1 MLELTTINTT
11 ELTNK
16 KLGTQLNTIKKA
28 VDTGNNQ
35 QWKIADAIA
44 TIVDDELFVD
54 DFETE
59 GNLAKV
65 LGMSRPNLNKMKKAS
80 HYHKEVEELNAFT
93 LTKVMELLVIP
104 QEEIVDFLDGY
115 MITPSS
121 TCREVRE
128 AVSAWKDDNVVADA
142 EITDAEDTEITDA
155 EDADTN
161 TEITNN
167 QNEAETEEAIDYINA
182 IEKIAIKCTES
193 QSDGYSQIMRICEA
207 IEETNESGT
216 KSTFDAVLEMV
227 DTLEKAELIAIK
239 EYIEKR
245 L

>member
-16 KLGTQLNTIKKA
+16 KLGTQLNNIKKA

-44 TIVDDELFVD
+44 TIVDDELFID

-65 LGMSRPNLNKMKKAS
+65 LGMSRSNLNKMKKAS
-80 HYHKEVEELNAFT
+80 HYHKEVAELNAFT

-115 MITPSS
+115 MVTPSS

-128 AVSAWKDDNVVADA
+128 AVSAWKDDNIVADAEIKDA
-142 EITDAEDTEITDA
+142 EITDAEDA
-155 EDADTN
+155 EDVTDEVEQESN
-161 TEITNN
+161 
-167 QNEAETEEAIDYINA
+167 AID
-182 IEKIAIKCTES
+182 EESTKC
-193 QSDGYSQIMRICEA
+193 DA
-207 IEETNESGT
+207 P
-216 KSTFDAVLEMV
+216 STYFTILELV
-227 DTLEKAELIAIK
+227 DTLEEAELIALK

>member
-11 ELTNK
+11 ELVNK

-104 QEEIVDFLDGY
+104 QDEIVDFLDGY

-128 AVSAWKDDNVVADA
+128 AVSAWKDDNIVADA
-142 EITDAEDTEITDA
+142 EITDAEDA
-155 EDADTN
+155 EDATD
-161 TEITNN
+161 E
-167 QNEAETEEAIDYINA
+167 
-182 IEKIAIKCTES
+182 
-193 QSDGYSQIMRICEA
+193 
-207 IEETNESGT
+207 NESE
-216 KSTFDAVLEMV
+216 STVVDESTDSSTSNTNDDALAPIKNLI
-227 DTLEKAELIAIK
+227 DTLNRDELLEVK

>member
-16 KLGTQLNTIKKA
+16 KLGTQLNDIKKA

-59 GNLAKV
+59 GNLANV

-104 QEEIVDFLDGY
+104 QDEIVDFLDGY

-128 AVSAWKDDNVVADA
+128 AVYAWKDDNIVVDA
-142 EITDAEDTEITDA
+142 SGVHSIESEDAMDANESESTVVDNSTESSTSNSCEDTMSHIERMI
-155 EDADTN
+155 DTMSR
-161 TEITNN
+161 
-167 QNEAETEEAIDYINA
+167 D
-182 IEKIAIKCTES
+182 
-193 QSDGYSQIMRICEA
+193 
-207 IEETNESGT
+207 
-216 KSTFDAVLEMV
+216 
-227 DTLEKAELIAIK
+227 ELLALK

>member
-1 MLELTTINTT
+1 MLELTTINTM

-16 KLGTQLNTIKKA
+16 KLGAQLNNIKKA

-80 HYHKEVEELNAFT
+80 HYHKEVAELNAFT

-104 QEEIVDFLDGY
+104 QEKIVEFLDDY

-128 AVSAWKDDNVVADA
+128 AVSAWKDDNIVADA
-142 EITDAEDTEITDA
+142 EITDAEDA
-155 EDADTN
+155 EDADDSSD
-161 TEITNN
+161 EGE
-167 QNEAETEEAIDYINA
+167 QESKAIDEESTQCDTPSAYFTILELV
-182 IEKIAIKCTES
+182 EK
-193 QSDGYSQIMRICEA
+193 
-207 IEETNESGT
+207 
-216 KSTFDAVLEMV
+216 
-227 DTLEKAELIAIK
+227 LEKAELIELK

>member
-104 QEEIVDFLDGY
+104 QDKIIDFLDGY

-128 AVSAWKDDNVVADA
+128 AVSAWKDDNIVADA
-142 EITDAEDTEITDA
+142 KITDA
-155 EDADTN
+155 EDADDSMDEVEQESKVVDDESKQCDTPSAYF
-161 TEITNN
+161 TILELV
-167 QNEAETEEAIDYINA
+167 EKLEE
-182 IEKIAIKCTES
+182 
-193 QSDGYSQIMRICEA
+193 
-207 IEETNESGT
+207 
-216 KSTFDAVLEMV
+216 
-227 DTLEKAELIAIK
+227 AELIALK

>member
-11 ELTNK
+11 ELANK
-16 KLGTQLNTIKKA
+16 KLGTQLNAIKKA

-128 AVSAWKDDNVVADA
+128 AVSAWKDDNIVADA
-142 EITDAEDTEITDA
+142 EITDAEDATD
-155 EDADTN
+155 E
-161 TEITNN
+161 
-167 QNEAETEEAIDYINA
+167 NESESTVVDES
-182 IEKIAIKCTES
+182 TES
-193 QSDGYSQIMRICEA
+193 
-207 IEETNESGT
+207 
-216 KSTFDAVLEMV
+216 STSNTDDDSLAPIKNLI
-227 DTLEKAELIAIK
+227 DTLNRDELLELK

>member
-16 KLGTQLNTIKKA
+16 KLGTQLNNIKKA

-80 HYHKEVEELNAFT
+80 HYHKEVAELNAFT

-104 QEEIVDFLDGY
+104 QEKIVEFLDDY
-115 MITPSS
+115 MITPSRY
-121 TCREVRE
+121 CREVRE
-128 AVSAWKDDNVVADA
+128 AVSAWKDDNIVADA
-142 EITDAEDTEITDA
+142 EITDAEDA
-155 EDADTN
+155 EDADDSSD
-161 TEITNN
+161 EGE
-167 QNEAETEEAIDYINA
+167 QESKAIDEESTQCDTPSAYFTILELV
-182 IEKIAIKCTES
+182 EKL
-193 QSDGYSQIMRICEA
+193 
-207 IEETNESGT
+207 EE
-216 KSTFDAVLEMV
+216 
-227 DTLEKAELIAIK
+227 AELIALK

>member
-1 MLELTTINTT
+1 MEKIMLELTTINTM

-16 KLGTQLNTIKKA
+16 KLGTQLNNIKKA

-65 LGMSRPNLNKMKKAS
+65 LGMSRPNLNKMKKAA

-121 TCREVRE
+121 TCREVRD
-128 AVSAWKDDNVVADA
+128 AVSAWKDDNIVSDA
-142 EITDAEDTEITDA
+142 EITDAEDVKDEV
-155 EDADTN
+155 EP
-161 TEITNN
+161 ESK
-167 QNEAETEEAIDYINA
+167 AID
-182 IEKIAIKCTES
+182 EES
-193 QSDGYSQIMRICEA
+193 TQCD
-207 IEETNESGT
+207 TP
-216 KSTFDAVLEMV
+216 STYFTILEML
-227 DTLEKAELIAIK
+227 DTLEEAELIALK

>member
-11 ELTNK
+11 ELANK
-16 KLGTQLNTIKKA
+16 KLGTQLNAIKKA

-80 HYHKEVEELNAFT
+80 HYHKEVAELNAFT

-128 AVSAWKDDNVVADA
+128 AVSAWKDDNIVADA
-142 EITDAEDTEITDA
+142 EITDAEDAEDA
-155 EDADTN
+155 EDATDEVEQESKIVDEESKQCDTPSAYF
-161 TEITNN
+161 TILELV
-167 QNEAETEEAIDYINA
+167 EKLEE
-182 IEKIAIKCTES
+182 
-193 QSDGYSQIMRICEA
+193 
-207 IEETNESGT
+207 
-216 KSTFDAVLEMV
+216 
-227 DTLEKAELIAIK
+227 AELIALK

>member
-16 KLGTQLNTIKKA
+16 KLGTQLNNIKKA

-80 HYHKEVEELNAFT
+80 HYHNEVEELNNFT
-93 LTKVMELLVIP
+93 LTKVMELLIIP
-104 QEEIVDFLDGY
+104 KEKIVEFLDDY

-128 AVSAWKDDNVVADA
+128 AVAVWKDDNIVSDA
-142 EITDAEDTEITDA
+142 EITDAEDA
-155 EDADTN
+155 EDA
-161 TEITNN
+161 EY
-167 QNEAETEEAIDYINA
+167 E
-182 IEKIAIKCTES
+182 
-193 QSDGYSQIMRICEA
+193 
-207 IEETNESGT
+207 NESE
-216 KSTFDAVLEMV
+216 STVVDDSTDSSTSNTNDDALAPIKNLI
-227 DTLEKAELIAIK
+227 DTMNHDELLALK

>member
-1 MLELTTINTT
+1 MGNNVSRETFNKNLLTYRHIGENGEIMLELTTINTM

-104 QEEIVDFLDGY
+104 KEEIVDFLDGY
-115 MITPSS
+115 IITPSS

-128 AVSAWKDDNVVADA
+128 AVSAWKDDNIVADA
-142 EITDAEDTEITDA
+142 EITDAEESTDEAGADETVVDESTENSASNTNDDALTSIKNLIDTMNHD
-155 EDADTN
+155 
-161 TEITNN
+161 
-167 QNEAETEEAIDYINA
+167 
-182 IEKIAIKCTES
+182 
-193 QSDGYSQIMRICEA
+193 
-207 IEETNESGT
+207 
-216 KSTFDAVLEMV
+216 
-227 DTLEKAELIAIK
+227 ELLALK

>member
-16 KLGTQLNTIKKA
+16 KLGTQLNAIKKA

-93 LTKVMELLVIP
+93 LTNVMELLVIP
-104 QEEIVDFLDGY
+104 QDEIVDFLDGY

-128 AVSAWKDDNVVADA
+128 AVSAWKDDNIVADA
-142 EITDAEDTEITDA
+142 EITDAEDA
-155 EDADTN
+155 ED
-161 TEITNN
+161 
-167 QNEAETEEAIDYINA
+167 
-182 IEKIAIKCTES
+182 
-193 QSDGYSQIMRICEA
+193 
-207 IEETNESGT
+207 ETNEKESE
-216 KSTFDAVLEMV
+216 STVVDESTESSTSNTDDDSLAPIKNLI
-227 DTLEKAELIAIK
+227 DTLNRDELLEVK

>member
-16 KLGTQLNTIKKA
+16 KLGTQLNNIKKA

-80 HYHKEVEELNAFT
+80 HYHKEVEELNSFT

-128 AVSAWKDDNVVADA
+128 AVSAWKDDNIVADA
-142 EITDAEDTEITDA
+142 EITDAEDAEDA
-155 EDADTN
+155 ED
-161 TEITNN
+161 
-167 QNEAETEEAIDYINA
+167 
-182 IEKIAIKCTES
+182 
-193 QSDGYSQIMRICEA
+193 
-207 IEETNESGT
+207 ETNENE
-216 KSTFDAVLEMV
+216 STVVDDSTESSTSNTSDDALAPIKNLI
-227 DTLEKAELIAIK
+227 DTMSRDELLALK

>member
-16 KLGTQLNTIKKA
+16 KLGTQLNAIKKA

-104 QEEIVDFLDGY
+104 PDKIVEFLDEY

-128 AVSAWKDDNVVADA
+128 EVSAWKDDNIAADA
-142 EITDAEDTEITDA
+142 EITDAEDTDDTDDA
-155 EDADTN
+155 MDENESESTVVEDS
-161 TEITNN
+161 
-167 QNEAETEEAIDYINA
+167 
-182 IEKIAIKCTES
+182 TES
-193 QSDGYSQIMRICEA
+193 STSNIDDDALAEIKKMIDLMNR
-207 IEETNESGT
+207 EEL
-216 KSTFDAVLEMV
+216 LE
-227 DTLEKAELIAIK
+227 LKK
-239 EYIEKR
+239 YIER
-245 L
+245 WL

>member
-80 HYHKEVEELNAFT
+80 HYHKDVEELNAFT

-128 AVSAWKDDNVVADA
+128 AVSAWKDDNIVADA
-142 EITDAEDTEITDA
+142 EITDAEDA
-155 EDADTN
+155 EDA
-161 TEITNN
+161 EGEVE
-167 QNEAETEEAIDYINA
+167 QESKAID
-182 IEKIAIKCTES
+182 EES
-193 QSDGYSQIMRICEA
+193 TQCD
-207 IEETNESGT
+207 TP
-216 KSTFDAVLEMV
+216 STYFTILELV
-227 DTLEKAELIAIK
+227 DTLEKAELIALK

>member
-1 MLELTTINTT
+1 MFHVKHSNKILLTYRHIGRMEKKNMLELTTINTT

-16 KLGTQLNTIKKA
+16 KLGTQLNNIKKA

-80 HYHKEVEELNAFT
+80 HYHKEVAELNAFT

-104 QEEIVDFLDGY
+104 QEKIVDFLDGY

-121 TCREVRE
+121 TCREVRD

-142 EITDAEDTEITDA
+142 KITDAEDE
-155 EDADTN
+155 EDATD
-161 TEITNN
+161 E
-167 QNEAETEEAIDYINA
+167 
-182 IEKIAIKCTES
+182 
-193 QSDGYSQIMRICEA
+193 
-207 IEETNESGT
+207 NESE
-216 KSTFDAVLEMV
+216 STVV
-227 DTLEKAELIAIK
+227 DNSTDSSTSNMNDNALAPIKNLIDTMNRDELLALK

>member
-11 ELTNK
+11 ELANK
-16 KLGTQLNTIKKA
+16 KLGVQLNAIKKA

-80 HYHKEVEELNAFT
+80 HYHKEVVELNAFT
-93 LTKVMELLVIP
+93 LTKVIELLVIP
-104 QEEIVDFLDGY
+104 QDEIVDFLDGY

-128 AVSAWKDDNVVADA
+128 AVSAWKDDNIVADA
-142 EITDAEDTEITDA
+142 ELTDAEDS
-155 EDADTN
+155 EDETNADDSESTGVD
-161 TEITNN
+161 ES
-167 QNEAETEEAIDYINA
+167 
-182 IEKIAIKCTES
+182 TES
-193 QSDGYSQIMRICEA
+193 
-207 IEETNESGT
+207 
-216 KSTFDAVLEMV
+216 STSNNDDDALTSIKNLI
-227 DTLEKAELIAIK
+227 DTMFRDELLALK

>member
-16 KLGTQLNTIKKA
+16 KLGTQLNAIKKA
-28 VDTGNNQ
+28 VDTGNDQ
-35 QWKIADAIA
+35 QCKIADAIA

-80 HYHKEVEELNAFT
+80 HYHKEVAELNAFT

-128 AVSAWKDDNVVADA
+128 AVSAWKDDNIVADA
-142 EITDAEDTEITDA
+142 EITDAEDAEYATD
-155 EDADTN
+155 E
-161 TEITNN
+161 
-167 QNEAETEEAIDYINA
+167 NESESTVVDES
-182 IEKIAIKCTES
+182 TES
-193 QSDGYSQIMRICEA
+193 
-207 IEETNESGT
+207 
-216 KSTFDAVLEMV
+216 STSNTDDDSLAPIKNLI
-227 DTLEKAELIAIK
+227 DTLNRDELLEVK

>member
-80 HYHKEVEELNAFT
+80 HYHKEVAELNAFT

-104 QEEIVDFLDGY
+104 KEEIVDFLDGY

-128 AVSAWKDDNVVADA
+128 AVSAWKDDNIVADA
-142 EITDAEDTEITDA
+142 EITDAED
-155 EDADTN
+155 ADN
-161 TEITNN
+161 V
-167 QNEAETEEAIDYINA
+167 TEEAESDYKVVD
-182 IEKIAIKCTES
+182 ESTES
-193 QSDGYSQIMRICEA
+193 
-207 IEETNESGT
+207 
-216 KSTFDAVLEMV
+216 STSNTDDDALAPIKKLI
-227 DTLEKAELIAIK
+227 DTMNHDELLALK

>member
-11 ELTNK
+11 ELANK
-16 KLGTQLNTIKKA
+16 KLGTQLNVIKKA

-44 TIVDDELFVD
+44 TIVDDELFID

-80 HYHKEVEELNAFT
+80 HYHNEVEELNNFT
-93 LTKVMELLVIP
+93 LTKVMELLIIP
-104 QEEIVDFLDGY
+104 KEKIVEFLDDY

-128 AVSAWKDDNVVADA
+128 AVSAWKDDNIVADA
-142 EITDAEDTEITDA
+142 EITDAEDAEITDA
-155 EDADTN
+155 EDAEESTVVD
-161 TEITNN
+161 
-167 QNEAETEEAIDYINA
+167 EA
-182 IEKIAIKCTES
+182 TES
-193 QSDGYSQIMRICEA
+193 
-207 IEETNESGT
+207 
-216 KSTFDAVLEMV
+216 STSNKDDDAL
-227 DTLEKAELIAIK
+227 AEIRKMIDLMNRDELLDLK

>member
-16 KLGTQLNTIKKA
+16 KLGTQLNAIKKA

-80 HYHKEVEELNAFT
+80 HYHKEVAELNAFT

-128 AVSAWKDDNVVADA
+128 AVSAWKDDNIVEDA
-142 EITDAEDTEITDA
+142 EITDAEDA
-155 EDADTN
+155 EDATD
-161 TEITNN
+161 E
-167 QNEAETEEAIDYINA
+167 NESESTVVDES
-182 IEKIAIKCTES
+182 TES
-193 QSDGYSQIMRICEA
+193 
-207 IEETNESGT
+207 
-216 KSTFDAVLEMV
+216 STSNTDEDALAPIKNLIDTMTRDELLEV
-227 DTLEKAELIAIK
+227 K

>member
-11 ELTNK
+11 ELVNK
-16 KLGTQLNTIKKA
+16 KLGTQLNAIKKA

-104 QEEIVDFLDGY
+104 KEEIVDFLDGY
-115 MITPSS
+115 MVTPSS

-128 AVSAWKDDNVVADA
+128 AVSVWKDDNIVADA
-142 EITDAEDTEITDA
+142 EITDAEDATD
-155 EDADTN
+155 ETIADT
-161 TEITNN
+161 TEV
-167 QNEAETEEAIDYINA
+167 D
-182 IEKIAIKCTES
+182 ES
-193 QSDGYSQIMRICEA
+193 
-207 IEETNESGT
+207 NES
-216 KSTFDAVLEMV
+216 STSNTDDDALAPIKNLIDTMTRDELLEV
-227 DTLEKAELIAIK
+227 KD
-239 EYIEKR
+239 YIEKR

>member
-16 KLGTQLNTIKKA
+16 KLGTQLNNIKKA

-104 QEEIVDFLDGY
+104 KEEIVDFLDGY

-128 AVSAWKDDNVVADA
+128 AVSAWKDDNIVADA
-142 EITDAEDTEITDA
+142 EITDAEDAEITD
-155 EDADTN
+155 EEESTVVD
-161 TEITNN
+161 
-167 QNEAETEEAIDYINA
+167 EA
-182 IEKIAIKCTES
+182 TES
-193 QSDGYSQIMRICEA
+193 STSN
-207 IEETNESGT
+207 TND
-216 KSTFDAVLEMV
+216 DALASIKNLI
-227 DTLEKAELIAIK
+227 DTLNRDELLEVK

>member
-16 KLGTQLNTIKKA
+16 KLGTQLNAIKKA

-44 TIVDDELFVD
+44 TIVDDELFID

-80 HYHKEVEELNAFT
+80 HYHKEVAELNAFT

-142 EITDAEDTEITDA
+142 EITDAEDAEITDA
-155 EDADTN
+155 EESTVVD
-161 TEITNN
+161 
-167 QNEAETEEAIDYINA
+167 EA
-182 IEKIAIKCTES
+182 TES
-193 QSDGYSQIMRICEA
+193 
-207 IEETNESGT
+207 
-216 KSTFDAVLEMV
+216 STSNNDDDALTSIKNLI
-227 DTLEKAELIAIK
+227 DTMSRDELLSLK

>member
-16 KLGTQLNTIKKA
+16 KLGTQLNNIKKA

-80 HYHKEVEELNAFT
+80 HYHKEVAELNAFT

-104 QEEIVDFLDGY
+104 QDEIVDFLDGY
-115 MITPSS
+115 MVTPSS

-128 AVSAWKDDNVVADA
+128 AVSAWKDDNIVADA
-142 EITDAEDTEITDA
+142 EITDTEDTEDATD
-155 EDADTN
+155 E
-161 TEITNN
+161 
-167 QNEAETEEAIDYINA
+167 NESESTVVDES
-182 IEKIAIKCTES
+182 TES
-193 QSDGYSQIMRICEA
+193 
-207 IEETNESGT
+207 
-216 KSTFDAVLEMV
+216 STSNTDDDSLAPIKNLI
-227 DTLEKAELIAIK
+227 DTLNRDELLEVK

>member
-1 MLELTTINTT
+1 MLELTTINTM

-16 KLGTQLNTIKKA
+16 KLGTQLNAIKKA

-44 TIVDDELFVD
+44 TIVDDELFID
-54 DFETE
+54 DFEIE

-128 AVSAWKDDNVVADA
+128 AVSAWKDDNVVANA
-142 EITDAEDTEITDA
+142 EITDAEDATDETIEDSTEDDESNESSTS
-155 EDADTN
+155 N
-161 TEITNN
+161 T
-167 QNEAETEEAIDYINA
+167 IN
-182 IEKIAIKCTES
+182 
-193 QSDGYSQIMRICEA
+193 EA
-207 IEETNESGT
+207 IEPVI
-216 KSTFDAVLEMV
+216 KLI
-227 DTLEKAELIAIK
+227 DTMTRDELLALK

>member
-1 MLELTTINTT
+1 MLELITINTT
-11 ELTNK
+11 ELANK
-16 KLGTQLNTIKKA
+16 KLGAQLNTIKKA

-104 QEEIVDFLDGY
+104 QDEIVDFLDGY

-128 AVSAWKDDNVVADA
+128 AVSAWKDDNVVVDA
-142 EITDAEDTEITDA
+142 EITDAEDA
-155 EDADTN
+155 EDAEHAKDEVEQESKVVDEESKQCDTPSAYF
-161 TEITNN
+161 TILELV
-167 QNEAETEEAIDYINA
+167 EKLEE
-182 IEKIAIKCTES
+182 
-193 QSDGYSQIMRICEA
+193 
-207 IEETNESGT
+207 
-216 KSTFDAVLEMV
+216 
-227 DTLEKAELIAIK
+227 AELIALK

>member
-16 KLGTQLNTIKKA
+16 KLGTQLNAIKKA
-28 VDTGNNQ
+28 VENGNNQ

-44 TIVDDELFVD
+44 TIVDDELFID

-104 QEEIVDFLDGY
+104 QEKIVDFLDGY

-128 AVSAWKDDNVVADA
+128 AVSSWKDDNIVADA
-142 EITDAEDTEITDA
+142 KITDAVDEDDTED
-155 EDADTN
+155 EV
-161 TEITNN
+161 EH
-167 QNEAETEEAIDYINA
+167 ESKAID
-182 IEKIAIKCTES
+182 EES
-193 QSDGYSQIMRICEA
+193 TQCDTS
-207 IEETNESGT
+207 
-216 KSTFDAVLEMV
+216 STYFTILEML
-227 DTLEKAELIAIK
+227 DTLEEAELIALK

>member
-16 KLGTQLNTIKKA
+16 KLGTQLNAIKKA

-104 QEEIVDFLDGY
+104 QDEIVDFLDGY

-128 AVSAWKDDNVVADA
+128 AVSAWKDDNIVADA
-142 EITDAEDTEITDA
+142 EITDAEDAT
-155 EDADTN
+155 
-161 TEITNN
+161 
-167 QNEAETEEAIDYINA
+167 Y
-182 IEKIAIKCTES
+182 EKESESAVVDESTES
-193 QSDGYSQIMRICEA
+193 STSNTDDDSLAPIKNLI
-207 IEETNESGT
+207 GT
-216 KSTFDAVLEMV
+216 LKRDELLEV
-227 DTLEKAELIAIK
+227 K

>member
-16 KLGTQLNTIKKA
+16 KLGTQLNNIKKA

-44 TIVDDELFVD
+44 TIVDDELFID

-80 HYHKEVEELNAFT
+80 HYHKEVAELNAFT

-142 EITDAEDTEITDA
+142 EITDSEDVTDETTAATTEGNESNESSTSNTY
-155 EDADTN
+155 EDAL
-161 TEITNN
+161 
-167 QNEAETEEAIDYINA
+167 AP
-182 IEKIAIKCTES
+182 IK
-193 QSDGYSQIMRICEA
+193 
-207 IEETNESGT
+207 N
-216 KSTFDAVLEMV
+216 MV
-227 DTLEKAELIAIK
+227 DTMTRDELLELK

>member
-1 MLELTTINTT
+1 MLELTTINTM

-28 VDTGNNQ
+28 VVTGNNQ

-104 QEEIVDFLDGY
+104 QDEIVDFLDGY

-128 AVSAWKDDNVVADA
+128 AVSAWKDDNIVADA
-142 EITDAEDTEITDA
+142 EITDAEDI
-155 EDADTN
+155 EDAKD
-161 TEITNN
+161 EVE
-167 QNEAETEEAIDYINA
+167 QELKEVDES
-182 IEKIAIKCTES
+182 TES
-193 QSDGYSQIMRICEA
+193 SASNSCEDTISH
-207 IEETNESGT
+207 IERMIDKMNRDEL
-216 KSTFDAVLEMV
+216 LE
-227 DTLEKAELIAIK
+227 LK

>member
-16 KLGTQLNTIKKA
+16 KLGTQLNNIKKA

-142 EITDAEDTEITDA
+142 EITDAEDAEITDA
-155 EDADTN
+155 EESTVVD
-161 TEITNN
+161 
-167 QNEAETEEAIDYINA
+167 EA
-182 IEKIAIKCTES
+182 TES
-193 QSDGYSQIMRICEA
+193 
-207 IEETNESGT
+207 
-216 KSTFDAVLEMV
+216 STSNNDDDALTPIKNLI
-227 DTLEKAELIAIK
+227 DTMSRDELLALK

>member
-16 KLGTQLNTIKKA
+16 KLGTQLNAIKKA

-104 QEEIVDFLDGY
+104 QKEIVDFLDGY

-128 AVSAWKDDNVVADA
+128 AVSAWKDDNIVTDA
-142 EITDAEDTEITDA
+142 EITDAEDS
-155 EDADTN
+155 ED
-161 TEITNN
+161 
-167 QNEAETEEAIDYINA
+167 
-182 IEKIAIKCTES
+182 
-193 QSDGYSQIMRICEA
+193 
-207 IEETNESGT
+207 ETNESEFT
-216 KSTFDAVLEMV
+216 VVDESTESSTSNTEDDALEPIKNLI
-227 DTLEKAELIAIK
+227 DTLNRDELLEVK

>member
-80 HYHKEVEELNAFT
+80 HYHKEVEELNSFT

-104 QEEIVDFLDGY
+104 QAEIVDFLDGY
-115 MITPSS
+115 MVTPSS

-128 AVSAWKDDNVVADA
+128 AVSAWKDDNIVADA
-142 EITDAEDTEITDA
+142 KITDAEDEADA
-155 EDADTN
+155 EDEVEQESKEVD
-161 TEITNN
+161 ES
-167 QNEAETEEAIDYINA
+167 
-182 IEKIAIKCTES
+182 TES
-193 QSDGYSQIMRICEA
+193 SASNSCEDTIA
-207 IEETNESGT
+207 HIERMIDMM
-216 KSTFDAVLEMV
+216 KHD
-227 DTLEKAELIAIK
+227 ELLALK

>member
-16 KLGTQLNTIKKA
+16 KFGEQLNNIKKA

-54 DFETE
+54 DFENE
-59 GNLAKV
+59 DNLAKV

-104 QEEIVDFLDGY
+104 KEEIVDFLDGY

-142 EITDAEDTEITDA
+142 EITDAEDAETTDA
-155 EDADTN
+155 DESTVVD
-161 TEITNN
+161 
-167 QNEAETEEAIDYINA
+167 EA
-182 IEKIAIKCTES
+182 TES
-193 QSDGYSQIMRICEA
+193 
-207 IEETNESGT
+207 
-216 KSTFDAVLEMV
+216 STSNNDDDALTSIKNLI
-227 DTLEKAELIAIK
+227 DTMSRDELLALK

>member
-11 ELTNK
+11 ELANK
-16 KLGTQLNTIKKA
+16 KLGTQLNAIKKA

-80 HYHKEVEELNAFT
+80 HYHKEVAELNAFT

-128 AVSAWKDDNVVADA
+128 AVSAWKDDNIVADA
-142 EITDAEDTEITDA
+142 EITDAEDA
-155 EDADTN
+155 EDADDAKD
-161 TEITNN
+161 EVE
-167 QNEAETEEAIDYINA
+167 QESKVVDEESKQCDTPSAYFTILEL
-182 IEKIAIKCTES
+182 IEKL
-193 QSDGYSQIMRICEA
+193 
-207 IEETNESGT
+207 EE
-216 KSTFDAVLEMV
+216 
-227 DTLEKAELIAIK
+227 AELIALK